1 MIIIYNSL
9 TGFTEKYA
17 KLLAKNLGFEAKS
30 LNDYKQIP
38 KNSEVIFLGWVYAGF
53 IQGLKKAERK
63 FKVKAII
70 AVGVSDETETTIL
83 NLAKQNKISER
94 ELFFLRGG
102 VAIDKLKG
110 FKKFLLSMVLKSQ
123 YNHEQQVENLSGKKM
138 EINWLDVLQNGIDFV
153 DEKKLKPIIQWY
165 SDFLKNNGTNN

>member
-1 MIIIYNSL
+1 M
-9 TGFTEKYA
+9 TEENRIEEGQKCDC
-17 KLLAKNLGFEAKS
+17 FCKS
-30 LNDYKQIP
+30 
-38 KNSEVIFLGWVYAGF
+38 
-53 IQGLKKAERK
+53 
-63 FKVKAII
+63 
-70 AVGVSDETETTIL
+70 
-83 NLAKQNKISER
+83 
-94 ELFFLRGG
+94 
-102 VAIDKLKG
+102 KG